1 MHYLNKPAPQIF
13 LAHHGIKGQKW
24 GIRRFQNED
33 GTLTKAGIERYA
45 EVSSKSI
52 KVNEDGRQLSLKDLH
67 STVLVEHSLI
77 RINLVDCML
86 VTGKPMRRVI

>member
-45 EVSSKSI
+45 EVSSKSM
-52 KVNEDGRQLSLKDLH
+52 KMGRQLSLKDLH

-86 VTGKPMRRVI
+86 VTEKPMRRVI

>member
-1 MHYLNKPAPQIF
+1 MHYLNKPAPQTF

-24 GIRRFQNED
+24 GIRP
-33 GTLTKAGIERYA
+33 
-45 EVSSKSI
+45 
-52 KVNEDGRQLSLKDLH
+52 
-67 STVLVEHSLI
+67 TVLVEHSLI

>member
-1 MHYLNKPAPQIF
+1 MHYLNKPAPQTF

-33 GTLTKAGIERYA
+33 GTLTKAGIERYT
-45 EVSSKSI
+45 EVSSKSM
-52 KVNEDGRQLSLKDLH
+52 KMGRQLSLKDLH